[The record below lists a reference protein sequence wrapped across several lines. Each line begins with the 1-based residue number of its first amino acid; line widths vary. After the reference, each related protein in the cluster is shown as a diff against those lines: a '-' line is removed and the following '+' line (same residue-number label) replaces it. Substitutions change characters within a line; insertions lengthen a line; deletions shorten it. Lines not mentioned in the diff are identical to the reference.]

1 MYQSKQKGKN
11 SYNLYTHDLNEQI
24 QRRMLLDR
32 ELRQALA
39 TDNLDVFYQPKVDL
53 VNEKIYGM
61 EALVRGKTA
70 DGGLIAPGEFIA
82 YAEAN
87 GLIIPID
94 LLVLK
99 KACSQTAQWLRNGL
113 GPLIISVNISTRH
126 FRSGDF
132 VTQVENILQETGL
145 PASCLEL
152 EVTET
157 AMMKD
162 FDQAVSFLTRFRSM
176 GVAISLDDFG
186 TGYSSLNY
194 LHNLPIQTLKIDKSF
209 IDHICDEH
217 SGTIELVKIIISIAR
232 AMKIEV
238 VAEGVETKDQQKI
251 LQSIGCAKAQGYLF
265 AKPLPAGDFL
275 DLLLTNREEMSI
287 FTTPVEMAWPS

>member
-1 MYQSKQKGKN
+1 
-11 SYNLYTHDLNEQI
+11 
-24 QRRMLLDR
+24 
-32 ELRQALA
+32 
-39 TDNLDVFYQPKVDL
+39 
-53 VNEKIYGM
+53 
-61 EALVRGKTA
+61 
-70 DGGLIAPGEFIA
+70 
-82 YAEAN
+82 
-87 GLIIPID
+87 
-94 LLVLK
+94 
-99 KACSQTAQWLRNGL
+99 
-113 GPLIISVNISTRH
+113 
-126 FRSGDF
+126 

-162 FDQAVSFLTRFRSM
+162 FDQAVSFLTRFRRM

-251 LQSIGCAKAQGYLF
+251 LQAIGCIKAQGYLF

-275 DLLLTNREEMSI
+275 DLLLTNRKETSL
-287 FTTPVEMAWPS
+287 FTILLN